1 MVICR
6 QACHKDLA
14 GILALLYEIMRE
26 HGVNPPGEA
35 DLARIVSAILDS
47 PNHQI
52 LVAEKNSQLVGMCA
66 CIFTLS
72 TWSAAPACEL
82 QDLIVSRSER
92 RTHVGSKLIETA
104 REVAKTR
111 GCTRLFLLAE
121 AWNFEA
127 HAFYRHQG
135 FKEKTCLYF
144 ELSL

>member
-1 MVICR
+1 MIVCR
-6 QACHKDLA
+6 QAGQEDLA
-14 GILALLYEIMRE
+14 GIVALLHEIMRE
-26 HGVNPPGEA
+26 HGVNPPREA
-35 DLARIVSAILDS
+35 DLARTVSAILDS

-72 TWSAAPACEL
+72 TWSAAPVCEL
-82 QDLIVSRSER
+82 QDLIVSQSER
-92 RTHVGSKLIETA
+92 RTQVGSKLIEAA
-104 REVAKTR
+104 REVARTR

-127 HAFYRHQG
+127 HAFYRRQG
-135 FKEKTCLYF
+135 FQEKTCLYF